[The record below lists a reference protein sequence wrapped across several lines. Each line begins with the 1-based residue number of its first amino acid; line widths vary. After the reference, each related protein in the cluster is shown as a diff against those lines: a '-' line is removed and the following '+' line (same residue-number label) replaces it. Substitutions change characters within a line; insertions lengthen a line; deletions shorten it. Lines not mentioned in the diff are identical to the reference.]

1 MNQNQATNLC
11 KDSRNWIISILNG
24 RPAIPH
30 NPADYQDLVSSA
42 ELEGVTAL
50 VYSTLIERA
59 PQSDL
64 AARFKDQ
71 VRQHAA
77 RAMLL
82 QEERIRVL
90 QILNNDEPLVLK
102 GEAMAYACYR
112 QYQERPMTDLDILV
126 KDNRFKSISNSL
138 IETGYRRADSS
149 SGDLVMPQI
158 SFSKKLTRSVTN
170 VLDVHT
176 ALFNRPGLQ
185 NMLDYEELLI
195 GAQLGKHPAGLIP
208 SLGNLLIHASLHLMA
223 HHFNSRRLIW
233 LYDIKLLLEN
243 MSDDDNQHVISFCQR
258 HRLAAAIL
266 KAVEASRLVFPSE
279 YCALSDQL
287 KMQAA
292 EQTVPHIA
300 TGLLKAE
307 SQSSLAIQD
316 WNSLRGIRQ
325 RLAWLRQH
333 LLPAPDY
340 MMRRYNL
347 VSKWRLPFYYLWRIL
362 RGSVKI
368 FGSR

>member
-1 MNQNQATNLC
+1 M
-11 KDSRNWIISILNG
+11 I
-24 RPAIPH
+24 
-30 NPADYQDLVSSA
+30 
-42 ELEGVTAL
+42 
-50 VYSTLIERA
+50 
-59 PQSDL
+59 
-64 AARFKDQ
+64 
-71 VRQHAA
+71 
-77 RAMLL
+77 
-82 QEERIRVL
+82 
-90 QILNNDEPLVLK
+90 LK

-126 KDNRFKSISNSL
+126 PDTRLKSVSDSL
-138 IETGYRRADSS
+138 IEAGYRRADSS

-158 SFSKKLTRSVTN
+158 SFSKILTPGVTN

-185 NMLDYEELLI
+185 KLLGYEELLI
-195 GAQLGKHPAGLIP
+195 CAQHGKHPAGLIP

-233 LYDIKLLLEN
+233 LYDIKLLLEK
-243 MSDDDNQHVISFCQR
+243 MRDEDDQHVITFCQR

-266 KAVEASRLVFPSE
+266 KAVQASRLVFPSGH
-279 YCALSDQL
+279 CALSDQL
-287 KMQAA
+287 EKQAVA
-292 EQTVPHIA
+292 QIAPHIA

-307 SQSSLAIQD
+307 SQSSVVIQD

-325 RLAWLRQH
+325 RGTWLRQH

-340 MMRRYNL
+340 MMQRYNS

-362 RGSVKI
+362 RGSVKL
-368 FGSR
+368 FDSK

>member
-1 MNQNQATNLC
+1 MV
-11 KDSRNWIISILNG
+11 SILNG

-30 NPADYQDLVSSA
+30 NPADYQGLVSSA

-50 VYSTLIERA
+50 VYSAFIEHT
-59 PQSDL
+59 PQNDL
-64 AARFKDQ
+64 AARFRDQ

-77 RAMLL
+77 RSMLL

-90 QILNNDEPLVLK
+90 QILNKDEPLVLK

-112 QYQERPMTDLDILV
+112 QYQDRPMTDLDILV
-126 KDNRFKSISNSL
+126 KNTRFKSISNSL
-138 IETGYRRADSS
+138 IEAGYSRADST

-158 SFSKKLTRSVTN
+158 SFSKKLTRNVTN

-185 NMLDYEELLI
+185 NLLDYEELLI
-195 GAQLGKHPAGLIP
+195 GAQHGKHPAGLIP

-233 LYDIKLLLEN
+233 LYDIKLLLEK
-243 MSDDDNQHVISFCQR
+243 MSGDDDQHVISFCQR

-266 KAVEASRLVFPSE
+266 KAVEASELVFPSDHS
-279 YCALSDQL
+279 ALSDQL
-287 KMQAA
+287 EMQAA
-292 EQTVPHIA
+292 EQIAPHIA
-300 TGLLKAE
+300 TGLLKAD
-307 SQSSLAIQD
+307 SQSSLVIQD

-325 RLAWLRQH
+325 RGAWLRQH

-347 VSKWRLPFYYLWRIL
+347 ASKWRLPFYYLWRIL

-368 FGSR
+368 FGSK